1 MSATQRKTIKKDDLM
16 ALLDETMD
24 ENNIITKLDVIIDE
38 LKNMKEKNESQDNE
52 IKRLE
57 GVINDQTKIIAE
69 HQRFMEDLDSQKR
82 EKHLIVLSLTEK
94 NDEDDE
100 EKFLAILDVIGV
112 KRVDVAIESVE
123 RLGQINEEEVNRN
136 RPLKITLG
144 KRSMRD
150 NILKN
155 SKILKDQPEGSEFK
169 KVFLKRDQHPE
180 VRKEEKRLYE
190 VFKAEKKKPEN
201 AEKEVIFNRR
211 SRIVTVNNE
220 EVDRFKLFSSFL

>member
-38 LKNMKEKNESQDNE
+38 LKTMKEKNESQDNE

-123 RLGQINEEEVNRN
+123 RLGQINEEEVDKN

-150 NILKN
+150 IILKN
-155 SKILKDQPEGSEFK
+155 SKNLKDQPEGSEFK